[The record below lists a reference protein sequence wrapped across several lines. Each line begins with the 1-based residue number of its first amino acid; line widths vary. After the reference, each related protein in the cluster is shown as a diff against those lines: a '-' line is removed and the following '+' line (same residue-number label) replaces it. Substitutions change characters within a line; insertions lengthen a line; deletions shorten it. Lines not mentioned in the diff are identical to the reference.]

1 MQVARIHGAGDV
13 RLHEEPVPAPQAGEV
28 LVKVTAVG
36 VCGSD
41 VHWFREGHIGG
52 DRIEEPLVLGHECA
66 GVIEGGARRGEHV
79 AIDPAQPCGRCGYC
93 EEGNPNICEAL
104 RFAGHAPQDGAMCGY
119 VAWPER
125 CLVPLPPALTD
136 VEGALLEPLG
146 VAMYAVELGAVEP
159 GMSVGV
165 FGAGPIG
172 LLALQVAKAAGATRL
187 FATDRADVPH
197 RLDAARAVGATAFP
211 VQGGAEADAILSA
224 TNGRGVDVAFE
235 AAGDPEAVE
244 AAVAAVRPGGR
255 VILVGIPS
263 EDRIAF
269 TASLAR
275 RKDLL
280 IRVAHRMKHTYP
292 RAIRLVESGRVDLR
306 ALATHRF
313 PLADVAQAF
322 AVAER
327 REGLKV
333 VLEC

>member
-13 RLHEEPVPAPQAGEV
+13 RLHDEPMPAPKSGEA

-41 VHWFREGHIGG
+41 VHWFREGHIGA
-52 DRIEEPLVLGHECA
+52 DRIEVPLVLGHECA
-66 GVIEGGARRGEHV
+66 GVIQDGPRRGERV
-79 AIDPAQPCGRCGYC
+79 AIDPAQVCGRCSFC
-93 EEGNPNICEAL
+93 EEGNPNLCEVL

-119 VAWPER
+119 VAWPEH
-125 CLVPLPPALTD
+125 CLVPLPGALSD

-146 VAMYAVELGAVEP
+146 VAMYSVELGAVGP

-165 FGAGPIG
+165 FGSGPIG
-172 LLALQVAKAAGATRL
+172 LLVLQVAKAAGAVRL
-187 FATDRADVPH
+187 FATDRPDVPH
-197 RLDAARAVGATAFP
+197 RLAAARAAGATTFA
-211 VQGGAEADAILSA
+211 VRDGGEADDVLAA
-224 TNGRGVDVAFE
+224 TGGRGVDVAFE
-235 AAGDPEAVE
+235 AAGDPEAVA
-244 AAVAAVRPGGR
+244 AAVAAVKPGGR

-269 TASLAR
+269 TASVAR

-280 IRVAHRMKHTYP
+280 IRVVHRMKHTYP

-306 ALATHRF
+306 SLATHRF
-313 PLADVAQAF
+313 PLADVAKAF
-322 AVAER
+322 AAAER

-333 VLEC
+333 VIEC

>member
-1 MQVARIHGAGDV
+1 M
-13 RLHEEPVPAPQAGEV
+13 RLHEEPVPVPQAGEA

-41 VHWFREGHIGG
+41 VHWFREGHIGA
-52 DRIEEPLVLGHECA
+52 DRIERPLILGHECA
-66 GVIEGGARRGEHV
+66 GVIADGPRRGERV
-79 AIDPAQPCGRCGYC
+79 AIDPAQPCGRCRHC
-93 EEGNPNICEAL
+93 EEGNPNVCEAL
-104 RFAGHAPQDGAMCGY
+104 RFAGHAPQDGAMRGY
-119 VAWPER
+119 VAWPEH
-125 CLVPLPPALTD
+125 CLVPLPAALSD

-146 VAMYAVELGAVEP
+146 VALYAVELGAVGP

-165 FGAGPIG
+165 FGSGPIG
-172 LLALQVAKAAGATRL
+172 LLVLQAARAAGATRL

-197 RLDAARAVGATAFP
+197 RLEAARAAGATVFP
-211 VQGGAEADAILSA
+211 ASDGREAERILAA
-224 TNGRGVDVAFE
+224 TGGRGVDVAFE

-244 AAVAAVRPGGR
+244 AAVAAVGPGGR

-269 TASLAR
+269 TASVAR

-292 RAIRLVESGRVDLR
+292 RAIRLVETGRVDLR
-306 ALATHRF
+306 SLATHRF
-313 PLADVAQAF
+313 PLADVARAY

-327 REGLKV
+327 REGLKIII
-333 VLEC
+333 EC

>member
-13 RLHEEPVPAPQAGEV
+13 RLHEEPMPAPRPGEA

-41 VHWFREGHIGG
+41 VHWFREGHIGA
-52 DRIEEPLVLGHECA
+52 DRIEQPLVLGHECA
-66 GVIEGGARRGEHV
+66 GVIESGPRRGERV
-79 AIDPAQPCGRCGYC
+79 AIDPAQACGRCRDC
-93 EEGNPNICEAL
+93 EEGNPNLCEAL

-119 VAWPER
+119 VAWPEH
-125 CLVPLPPALTD
+125 CLVPLPAALSD

-146 VAMYAVELGAVEP
+146 VAMYSVELGAVGP

-165 FGAGPIG
+165 FGSGPIG
-172 LLALQVAKAAGATRL
+172 LLVLQVAKAAGATRL

-197 RLDAARAVGATAFP
+197 RLAAARELGATAFA
-211 VQGGAEADAILSA
+211 VHDCGEAGDVLAA
-224 TNGRGVDVAFE
+224 TGGRGVDAAFE

-244 AAVAAVRPGGR
+244 AAITAVKPGGR

-269 TASLAR
+269 PASVAR

-280 IRVAHRMKHTYP
+280 IRVVHRMKHTYP
-292 RAIRLVESGRVDLR
+292 RAIRLVETGRVDLR
-306 ALATHRF
+306 SLATHRF
-313 PLADVAQAF
+313 PLADVARAY

-327 REGLKV
+327 REGLKIII
-333 VLEC
+333 EC